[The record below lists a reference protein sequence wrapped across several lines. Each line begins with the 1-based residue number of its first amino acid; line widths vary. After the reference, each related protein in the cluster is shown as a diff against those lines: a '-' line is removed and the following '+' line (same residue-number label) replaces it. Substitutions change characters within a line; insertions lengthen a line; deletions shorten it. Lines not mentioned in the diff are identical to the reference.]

1 MRSSQLEVSTSF
13 VVIYLSIYGYML
25 GTFVYIMH
33 NVGFI
38 SGVRL
43 EVGFS
48 GQKSIM
54 KLGFAI
60 AILTVNLFVD
70 NQSHV
75 QYNKVLD

>member
-1 MRSSQLEVSTSF
+1 
-13 VVIYLSIYGYML
+13 
-25 GTFVYIMH
+25 MH

-70 NQSHV
+70 NQSHG
-75 QYNKVLD
+75 QYNKVLDEITSKFPNFNGSTLWIFNNFSLELT